1 MRTLIKNATIVN
13 EGSIKHAS
21 LVIEDDIIKEIC
33 EEDML
38 PVVSVDEVTD
48 ATGCYVLPGVIDDH
62 VHFREPGMTDKADI
76 ASESRAAAAGG
87 VTSYFDMPNTV
98 PQTTTIEAW
107 RDKMERGAKDSVV
120 NYAFFIGATNDN
132 AGILNSI
139 DCHAVPGIKLF
150 MGSST
155 GNMLVDRREAL
166 ERVFRIPGMPVMT
179 HCEDTAVINANMA
192 EAKAKYG
199 DDPDVVH
206 HPEIRSEEAC
216 WRSTS
221 LAVEMARKCGAR
233 LHVAHVSTAREL
245 QLFTPNDPQ
254 ITAEATS
261 AHIFFSEE
269 DYKIKGTKIKVN
281 PAIKTKADREEIRRA
296 MADGRISVVGT
307 DHAPNLLAQK
317 QGGCAKAASGMPM
330 VQFSLPA
337 MLSLVDEGVL
347 TITRV
352 VELMSHNPARIFE
365 VAQRGYI
372 RKGYKADLVMVR
384 PDSQWTVTLEGI
396 LSKCGWSPRE
406 GCTFNWLVER
416 TWCNGH
422 LVYAEGRV
430 DDTVRGEAIRFRE

>member
-281 PAIKTKADREEIRRA
+281 PAIKTKTDMEEIRRA

-307 DHAPNLLAQK
+307 DHAPHLLAQK

-384 PDSQWTVTLEGI
+384 PESRWTVTPDCI
-396 LSKCGWSPRE
+396 LSKCGWSPME
-406 GCTFNWLVER
+406 GCTFNWRVER

>member
-281 PAIKTKADREEIRRA
+281 PAIKTKTDMEEIRRA

-307 DHAPNLLAQK
+307 DHAPHLLAQK

-396 LSKCGWSPRE
+396 LSKCGWSPME
-406 GCTFNWLVER
+406 GCTFNWRVER

>member
-98 PQTTTIEAW
+98 PQTTTIAAW

-307 DHAPNLLAQK
+307 DHAPHLLAQK

-384 PDSQWTVTLEGI
+384 PDSKWTVTLEGI
-396 LSKCGWSPRE
+396 LSKCGWSPME
-406 GCTFNWLVER
+406 GCTFNWRVER

>member
-62 VHFREPGMTDKADI
+62 VHYREPGMTDKADI

-307 DHAPNLLAQK
+307 DHAPHLLAQK

-396 LSKCGWSPRE
+396 LSKCGWSPME
-406 GCTFNWLVER
+406 GCTFNWRVER